1 MSKYLVKKLD
11 RLLELARWQYDDQ
24 IGLDEKELVE
34 LEKTYQELRTA
45 LRELKTLQENQT
57 RYEDIPC

>member
-24 IGLDEKELVE
+24 IGLDEKELIE
-34 LEKTYQELRTA
+34 LEEVYQELRTA
-45 LRELKTLQENQT
+45 LKELKTLQENQT
-57 RYEDIPC
+57 RYE

>member
-24 IGLDEKELVE
+24 IGLDEKELIE
-34 LEKTYQELRTA
+34 LQEVYQELRTA
-45 LRELKTLQENQT
+45 LKELKTLQENQT
-57 RYEDIPC
+57 RYE